1 MMSSQNARYNF
12 LLDEQTNWFRIE
24 NNPVTP
30 REAGQLRTL
39 GSGLDNAHLLY
50 SHLNLVNTS
59 LERVSHEQMKQYHTK

>member
-1 MMSSQNARYNF
+1 M
-12 LLDEQTNWFRIE
+12 
-24 NNPVTP
+24 P